1 MPAASRMALGSYR
14 IDPATNKKRAG
25 VAFAAPAFFVCA
37 SDQSSRLPVMRV
49 TSRTAP
55 RAALVVIAA

>member
-1 MPAASRMALGSYR
+1 MLATDHLGPS
-14 IDPATNKKRAG
+14 PSHAG
-25 VAFAAPAFFVCA
+25 VQARSAIRVVAFGDEAAPYER
-37 SDQSSRLPVMRV
+37 STWL

>member
-1 MPAASRMALGSYR
+1 MR
-14 IDPATNKKRAG
+14 IFQPFRR
-25 VAFAAPAFFVCA
+25 FAAPVKLYRGLSC
-37 SDQSSRLPVMRV
+37 D